1 MKNISYF
8 IIFLTLI
15 TFSCTE
21 RYEVELDGSYPRLV
35 VDGSITT
42 DTTAHLVRLSKS
54 AAYFSNKPLD
64 PITGAIVTISDGTNT
79 YTLHEDPNK
88 PGDYYTDPTVYGVP
102 GRTYT
107 LSMSHVDINSDNTF
121 ETYTGSCE
129 LKPSNQLDSMQVD
142 FLHKFYRDNYQI
154 AVYGQDPGE
163 TRDIYMYKIKINGK
177 LITDTITEAQ
187 FADDEFF
194 NGSQVA
200 YQPVYYLTPTKND
213 EFLKEG
219 DIITLEQYGITQ
231 EYMDFIM
238 DLSNESHGA
247 DPFGG
252 QPANISTNIE
262 NKDLSYGFFGAF
274 SVTRLVYVVKKEDLK
289 PKLRP

>member
-15 TFSCTE
+15 AFSCTE
-21 RYEVELDGSYPRLV
+21 RYEVELDGSNPRLV

-42 DTTAHLVRLSKS
+42 DTMAHLVRLSKS
-54 AAYFSNKPLD
+54 AAYFSNRPLD

-79 YTLHEDPNK
+79 YVLHEDPNK
-88 PGDYYTDPTVYGVP
+88 PGDYYTDPTVYGLP
-102 GRTYT
+102 NRTYT
-107 LSMSHVDINSDNTF
+107 LSIKNVDINSDNEF
-121 ETYTGSCE
+121 EIFTGSSR
-129 LKPSNQLDSMQVD
+129 LNPSNHLDSMQVD
-142 FLHKFYRDNYQI
+142 FIHKFYQDNYQI

-187 FADDEFF
+187 IADDEFF
-194 NGSQVA
+194 NGSYA
-200 YQPVYYLTPTKND
+200 SYQPVYYLTPTKND
-213 EFLKEG
+213 ELLKEG
-219 DIITLEQYGITQ
+219 DTIVLEQYGITKA
-231 EYMDFIM
+231 YSDFIM
-238 DLSNESHGA
+238 DIVNESHGA

-262 NKDLSYGFFGAF
+262 DKDMSYGFFGAF
-274 SVTRLVYVVKKEDLK
+274 SVTRVVYIVKKEDLE
-289 PKLRP
+289 L

>member
-15 TFSCTE
+15 AFSCTE
-21 RYEVELDGSYPRLV
+21 RYEVELDGSSPRLV

-54 AAYFSNKPLD
+54 AAYFSNRPLD

-79 YTLHEDPNK
+79 YDLHEDPNK
-88 PGDYYTDPTVYGVP
+88 PGDYYTDPTVYGLP
-102 GRTYT
+102 NRTYT
-107 LSMSHVDINSDNTF
+107 LSIKNVDINNDNTF
-121 ETYTGSCE
+121 EAYTGASR
-129 LKPSNQLDSMQVD
+129 LNPSNQLDSMQVD
-142 FLHKFYRDNYQI
+142 LIDKFYRYDYQI

-177 LITDTITEAQ
+177 LVTDTITEAR
-187 FADDEFF
+187 FGDDEFF
-194 NGSQVA
+194 NGSYA
-200 YQPVYYLTPTKND
+200 FYQPVYYLTPTKKD
-213 EFLKEG
+213 EVLKEG
-219 DIITLEQYGITQ
+219 DTIILEQYGVTKA
-231 EYMDFIM
+231 YNDFVMDIM
-238 DLSNESHGA
+238 SESHGA

-262 NKDLSYGFFGAF
+262 DKDMSYGYFGAF
-274 SVTRLVYVVKKEDLK
+274 SVTRIVYIVKKEDLE
-289 PKLRP
+289 L